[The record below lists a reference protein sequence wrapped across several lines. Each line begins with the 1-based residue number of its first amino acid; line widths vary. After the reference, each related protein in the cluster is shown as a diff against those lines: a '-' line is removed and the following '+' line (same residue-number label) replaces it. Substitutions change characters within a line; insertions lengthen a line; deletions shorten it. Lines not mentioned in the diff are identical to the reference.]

1 MPIYIYE
8 TLPGRRG
15 GQPRQFEVK
24 QSMNDAA
31 LTQHPET
38 GVRIRRIIQGGYL
51 NTQRWT
57 KGSPAPAKTGVS
69 RPAAGGICC
78 GVSGC
83 GPH

>member
-8 TLPGRRG
+8 TIPEREADE
-15 GQPRQFEVK
+15 PRQFEVK
-24 QSMNDAA
+24 QSMKDAA
-31 LTQHPET
+31 LTHDPES
-38 GVRIRRIIQGGYL
+38 GLKVRRVIQGGFL

-57 KGSPAPAKTGVS
+57 KAPPVRTG
-69 RPAAGGICC
+69 AASHRKSCC